1 MTQRLGP
8 LFGAPRDVLAS
19 SQGGCLRVIRLVSFQ
34 LKYPINEGEAV
45 LIFMTHLGNHIV
57 LILAYPTNQSTHKS
71 AQIKRRE
78 IQFTSRYGSGNER
91 CYCIVFGK
99 ENVTRRCWQNGFK
112 TQMLIPKTS
121 GSQSPTFRLLE
132 YFEA

>member
-57 LILAYPTNQSTHKS
+57 LILAYPTNQRTHKS

-78 IQFTSRYGSGNER
+78 IQFTSR
-91 CYCIVFGK
+91 
-99 ENVTRRCWQNGFK
+99 
-112 TQMLIPKTS
+112 
-121 GSQSPTFRLLE
+121 
-132 YFEA
+132 

>member
-1 MTQRLGP
+1 MITSVVWADMTQRLGP

-19 SQGGCLRVIRLVSFQ
+19 SQGGCLRVIKLVSFQ

-57 LILAYPTNQSTHKS
+57 LILAYSTSQSTDKS

-78 IQFTSRYGSGNER
+78 IQLTSR
-91 CYCIVFGK
+91 
-99 ENVTRRCWQNGFK
+99 
-112 TQMLIPKTS
+112 
-121 GSQSPTFRLLE
+121 
-132 YFEA
+132 